1 MLPSFLVMVFLS
13 FTQLSFAQETAPDAT
28 TTAITAEPVT
38 AGKVVLAEG
47 DVRFFD
53 KDRQMRRPKVGDP
66 IYEGESIVTG
76 KGGEVHL
83 NMEDGGYIGVRPGT
97 RMRIVNFRAQG
108 DADDR
113 FVIRL
118 LEGSF
123 RSVTGWIAKFGS
135 KNVQV
140 RTPTAT
146 IGIRGT
152 EHEPLVIP
160 EGSTLGEPGT
170 YDRVHVGETEI
181 RTKQGSVSVRP
192 NQAGFVSHRGAVPPR
207 VLDRV
212 PDFFRPTRNEKR
224 FAGLHERIH
233 KQLDQHREQRRQ
245 FIEQRRKHQM
255 ERGDQGKAGKA
266 QAPGQRKQLEQR
278 REKDGKAQHEQKQ
291 RKIDEQQRERRK
303 LREEAREERKK
314 QREEHRKERERVH
327 PKGKLPE

>member
-1 MLPSFLVMVFLS
+1 MMFLS
-13 FTQLSFAQETAPDAT
+13 FTQLSFAQETASDSTA
-28 TTAITAEPVT
+28 TAITAEPVT

-66 IYEGESIVTG
+66 IHEGESIVTG
-76 KGGEVHL
+76 KDGEVHL

-97 RMRIVNFRAQG
+97 KMRIVNFRAQG

-113 FVIRL
+113 SVIGL
-118 LEGSF
+118 LEGSL

-140 RTPTAT
+140 RTPSAT

-160 EGSTLGEPGT
+160 EGSPLGEPGT

-181 RTKQGSVSVRP
+181 RTAQGSLRVRP
-192 NQAGFVSHRGAVPPR
+192 NQAGFVPHRGAVRPR

-212 PDFFRPTRNEKR
+212 PGFFRPTRNEKR
-224 FAGLHERIH
+224 FAGLHERIR
-233 KQLDQHREQRRQ
+233 KQLDRQREERRQ

-255 ERGDQGKAGKA
+255 ERRDQGNAAKA
-266 QAPGQRKQLEQR
+266 QGPGQRKQFEQR
-278 REKDGKAQHEQKQ
+278 REKNGKAQPEQKQ

-303 LREEAREERKK
+303 LREEARDERKK

-327 PKGKLPE
+327 PKGKQPEK